1 MTKSL
6 SFCKIYF
13 MKLPIVAI
21 VGRPNTGKSTLF
33 NKILGKRKAIVD
45 DIPGVTRDWLT
56 AEIEWKKKKFVLVD
70 TGGFDPDSKEE
81 IGKLVYLQTQRAIEE
96 SDVIIMLMDG
106 KEGLNPLDKELCNY
120 LRGKKMTFYVV
131 NKMDTKQAKNQF
143 YDFYSLGVERI
154 FPISAEHNTG
164 IDELMEEV
172 VKALPDAEEEE
183 TITGRRIAIIGRP
196 NVGKSS
202 IMNRL
207 LGKERSIVTPIPGT
221 TRDAIEEKFEW
232 KGKNYILVDTAGIRR
247 KSRVERGIEF
257 FSVQRAIDSIKNAEI
272 VILIVDIFEGIVQ
285 QDLKLLS
292 LCLENGKGVCI
303 ALNKA
308 DLIKKS
314 QRKKILQLTKETL
327 KFADFVPYTFTS
339 AITGEGINELM
350 GILSLI
356 EEEMKKK
363 VRTSML
369 NQWLREVI
377 KNTPPPKVEGRRGF
391 VIYYSVQT
399 SSFPPTFLLFC
410 NDPSLLTEEYKAF
423 LERKI
428 REKFPFTGL
437 PIFLKVKKS
446 E

>member
-350 GILSLI
+350 GIISLI
-356 EEEMKKK
+356 EEEMKRK
-363 VRTSML
+363 VRTSLL

-391 VIYYSVQT
+391 VLYYSVQT

-410 NDPSLLTEEYKAF
+410 NDPSLLTEEYKVF

>member
-1 MTKSL
+1 
-6 SFCKIYF
+6 
-13 MKLPIVAI
+13 MKLPVIAI

-33 NKILGKRKAIVD
+33 NRILGKRKAIVD

-56 AEIEWKKKKFVLVD
+56 AEVEWKKKRFILVD
-70 TGGFDPDSKEE
+70 TGGFDPGSKEE
-81 IGKLVYLQTQRAIEE
+81 IGNLVYLQTQRAIEE
-96 SDVIIMLMDG
+96 SDAVIMLMDG
-106 KEGLNPLDKELCNY
+106 KEGVNPLDKELCDY
-120 LRGKKMTFYVV
+120 LRGKKMTIYAV
-131 NKMDTKQAKNQF
+131 NKMDAKEAKNQF
-143 YDFYSLGVERI
+143 YEFYSLGVEKI
-154 FPISAEHNTG
+154 FPVSAEHNTG
-164 IDELMEEV
+164 IDELLDEV
-172 VKALPDAEEEE
+172 VKNLPDVEEEE
-183 TITGRRIAIIGRP
+183 TSYVRKIAIIGRP

-207 LGKERSIVTPIPGT
+207 LGKERTIVTPVPGT
-221 TRDAIEEKFEW
+221 TRDAIEEEFEW
-232 KGKNYILVDTAGIRR
+232 KGKKYILVDTAGIRR

-257 FSVQRAIDSIKNAEI
+257 FSVQRAIDSINNAGI

-292 LCLENGKGVCI
+292 LSLERGKGVCI

-308 DLIKKS
+308 DLITKS

-350 GILSLI
+350 GIVSLI

-363 VRTSML
+363 VRTSLL

-377 KNTPPPKVEGRRGF
+377 KNTPPPKVEGKRGF
-391 VIYYSVQT
+391 VLYYSVQT
-399 SSFPPTFLLFC
+399 SSYPPSFLLFC
-410 NDPSLLTEEYKAF
+410 NEPSLLTEEYRSF

-428 REKFPFTGL
+428 RERFPFTGL
-437 PIFLKVKKS
+437 PIVLRVKKS
-446 E
+446 V

>member
-45 DIPGVTRDWLT
+45 DIPGVTRNWLT

-428 REKFPFTGL
+428 RERFPFTGL